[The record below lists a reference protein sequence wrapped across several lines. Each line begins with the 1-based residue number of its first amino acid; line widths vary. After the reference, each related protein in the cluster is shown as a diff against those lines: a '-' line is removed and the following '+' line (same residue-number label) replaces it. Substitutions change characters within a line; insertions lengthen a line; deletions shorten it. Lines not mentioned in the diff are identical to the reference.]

1 MRKILILIGVMV
13 SMLATAAP
21 IDQTA
26 ALKEAQAFLNSRC
39 GAQTGA
45 KLRLAKQSAKIASA
59 KAEANYYIFNVGDNN
74 GFVIVSGDDRT
85 RQILGY
91 SDQGAFD
98 KENVPDGLQYLL
110 SVYDNEIGHLDE
122 FIAQHGASKVRKA
135 PVQTK
140 ASIAPLCTA
149 MWNQAA
155 PYNDACPVSEGETEK
170 SVTGCVATAMSIVM
184 NYHKWPKN
192 VPAIPAYTS
201 SAKKHYDATTAF
213 TVDWNNMRDIY
224 KPVNTAPEK
233 GTPWRN

>member
-85 RQILGY
+85 GRY
-91 SDQGAFD
+91 SAI
-98 KENVPDGLQYLL
+98 P
-110 SVYDNEIGHLDE
+110 I
-122 FIAQHGASKVRKA
+122 KVRSTRRMFQM
-135 PVQTK
+135 VFNI
-140 ASIAPLCTA
+140 S
-149 MWNQAA
+149 
-155 PYNDACPVSEGETEK
+155 
-170 SVTGCVATAMSIVM
+170 
-184 NYHKWPKN
+184 
-192 VPAIPAYTS
+192 
-201 SAKKHYDATTAF
+201 
-213 TVDWNNMRDIY
+213 
-224 KPVNTAPEK
+224 
-233 GTPWRN
+233 